1 MIELHVKT
9 LGESRHAKITSDWRK
24 HDDEPFEQVY
34 VDFSGFFGPYNA
46 KLFARAPEMFE
57 ALERA
62 RVALRFAAEHSP
74 AMMDDYKAICAVI
87 DEVKA

>member
-9 LGESRHAKITSDWRK
+9 LGLDRHAKITSDWRK
-24 HDDEPFEQVY
+24 HDDQPWEDVY
-34 VDFSGFFGPYNA
+34 IDFSGFFGAYNP
-46 KLFARAPEMFE
+46 KLFARAPEMLE

>member
-1 MIELHVKT
+1 MMQLNVKT
-9 LGESRHAKITSDWRK
+9 LGENRHAKITSDWRK
-24 HDDEPFEQVY
+24 YDDQPFEQVY
-34 VDFSGFFGPYNA
+34 VDFSGFFGAYNP
-46 KLFARAPEMFE
+46 KLFARAPEMLE

-74 AMMDDYKAICAVI
+74 AMLDDYKAICAVI

>member
-1 MIELHVKT
+1 MNALKIRY
-9 LGESRHAKITSDWRK
+9 LGTRRHAKIQSDWAMHTDK
-24 HDDEPFEQVY
+24 PFEEVY
-34 VDFSGFFGPYNA
+34 VDFSGFFGAYNP
-46 KLFARAPEMFE
+46 KLFARAPEMLE

-74 AMMDDYKAICAVI
+74 AMQDDYNAICALI